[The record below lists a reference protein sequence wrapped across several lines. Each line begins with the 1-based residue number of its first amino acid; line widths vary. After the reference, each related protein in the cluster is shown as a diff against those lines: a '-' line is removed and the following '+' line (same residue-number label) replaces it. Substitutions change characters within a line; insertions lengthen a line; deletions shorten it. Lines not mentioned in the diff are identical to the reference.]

1 MKKTYSIFL
10 FLCLMLAG
18 FSLSSCTSDADG
30 DGYEDSE
37 GGEGSEDDNGYNG
50 SEKATLYIDGV
61 AYYQ

>member
-50 SEKATLYIDGV
+50 S
-61 AYYQ
+61 